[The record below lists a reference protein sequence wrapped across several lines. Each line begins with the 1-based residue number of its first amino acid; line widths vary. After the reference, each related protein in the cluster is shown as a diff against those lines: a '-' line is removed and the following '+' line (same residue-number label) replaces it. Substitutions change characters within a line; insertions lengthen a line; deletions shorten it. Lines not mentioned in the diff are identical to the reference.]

1 MVDFS
6 PAPSGLSFSPPEAL
20 AEKRRLIGVDA
31 FLRSQGLFGLCLLT
45 SPVNSLQFLQPWLHQ
60 PSPKS

>member
-6 PAPSGLSFSPPEAL
+6 SAPCGLSFSPPEAL
-20 AEKRRLIGVDA
+20 AEKGRLIGVDA
-31 FLRSQGLFGLCLLT
+31 FLRSQGLRLLT
-45 SPVNSLQFLQPWLHQ
+45 SPVNSLQFLRPWLNQ